1 MPELGIILARV
12 AALGANVAFLCKY
25 RGANEAPA
33 VRFSH
38 PLSSAISL
46 FRSRWWTL
54 GWLAGAVAWVFHV
67 AAMSVAPLSLVQAV
81 MAGGL
86 ALLALPAQAW
96 FRISLGW
103 REWAGLALSAGGLAL
118 LAVTADTSH
127 DHSAYS
133 AAALVAFEGAAVALG
148 IALLLHGSSGRARG
162 HDGVLLAVAAGVMI
176 GVGNVAIKAL
186 SGTFHG
192 DLMSLISPW
201 TLLAV
206 GAGLAAFMSLAR
218 GLQLGAPIQV
228 IALSS
233 IAANVAAIAGGVLV
247 FGDPVGSDA
256 LGIVARSA
264 AFAAVIAAAALLPAP
279 RTPQPAGAPA

>member
-1 MPELGIILARV
+1 MPELGIILALV
-12 AALGANVAFLCKY
+12 AALAANIAFLCKH

-38 PLSSAISL
+38 PLGSAIAL
-46 FRSRWWTL
+46 FRSRWWAL
-54 GWLAGAVAWVFHV
+54 GWLAGAVAWLFHV
-67 AAMSVAPLSLVQAV
+67 AAMAVAPLSLVQAV

-118 LAVTADTSH
+118 LAITADTSH
-127 DHSAYS
+127 AHSAYS
-133 AAALVAFEGAAVALG
+133 LAGMIVFEGAAVALG
-148 IALLLHGSSGRARG
+148 IALLLHGSRAAARD
-162 HDGVLLAVAAGVMI
+162 HNGVMLAVAAGVMI

-186 SGTFHG
+186 SGTVPS
-192 DLMSLISPW
+192 DALALVSPW
-201 TLLAV
+201 TLVAV
-206 GAGLAAFMSLAR
+206 GAGLAAFLALAR
-218 GLQLGAPIQV
+218 GLQLGAAIQV

-264 AFAAVIAAAALLPAP
+264 AFAAVIAAAVLLPAP
-279 RTPQPAGAPA
+279 RTPQPAAAPA